1 MCTRPAIFLDRDGT
15 IIEAVH
21 YLADPAKV
29 RLLPGAA
36 AAINRLRA
44 AGYACV
50 VVSNQS
56 AIGRGLL
63 TVEGLHEIHA
73 ELCRQLAEEGAA
85 LDGFYFC
92 PTVPSSDD
100 RTTLDDHDR
109 KPGPG
114 MLRKAAADLGL
125 DLALSWMVGDMVSDI
140 LAGHNAGCRG
150 AVFVA
155 CGQGRA
161 EDLENLEEVDAVV
174 LPDLAAAADHILAS
188 DPLPTAADPAPR
200 SP

>member
-1 MCTRPAIFLDRDGT
+1 MKPAIFLDRDGT

-21 YLADPAKV
+21 YLADPAMV

-36 AAINRLRA
+36 DALKRLRA

-63 TVEGLHEIHA
+63 TVDGLHEIHA
-73 ELCRQLAEEGAA
+73 EFCRQLAEEGAA
-85 LDGFYFC
+85 IDGFYFC

-100 RTTLDDHDR
+100 RTALDDPDR

-114 MLRKAAADLGL
+114 MLLKAASDLGL

-150 AVFVA
+150 AIFVA

-161 EDLENLEEVDAVV
+161 EDLERIDAIV
-174 LPDLAAAADHILAS
+174 LPDLAAAADHILS
-188 DPLPTAADPAPR
+188 
-200 SP
+200 S

>member
-1 MCTRPAIFLDRDGT
+1 MYTRPAIFLDRDGT

-36 AAINRLRA
+36 GAIKRLRE

-50 VVSNQS
+50 VVTNQS

-63 TVEGLHEIHA
+63 TVEGLHEVHA
-73 ELCRQLAEEGAA
+73 EFCRQLAEAGAGI
-85 LDGFYFC
+85 DGFYFC

-100 RTTLDDHDR
+100 RTALDDPNR

-114 MLRKAAADLGL
+114 MLLQAASDLGL

-150 AVFVA
+150 AIFVA
-155 CGQGRA
+155 CGQGHA
-161 EDLENLEEVDAVV
+161 DDLQEIDQRIDAIV
-174 LPDLAAAADHILAS
+174 LPNLSAAADHILAS
-188 DPLPTAADPAPR
+188 HTNAASR
-200 SP
+200 SS

>member
-1 MCTRPAIFLDRDGT
+1 MKPAIFLDRDGT

-21 YLADPAKV
+21 YLADPAMV

-36 AAINRLRA
+36 DALKRLRA

-63 TVEGLHEIHA
+63 TVDGLHEIHA
-73 ELCRQLAEEGAA
+73 EFCRQLAEEGAA
-85 LDGFYFC
+85 IDGFYFC

-100 RTTLDDHDR
+100 RTALDDPDR

-114 MLRKAAADLGL
+114 MLLKAASDLGL

-150 AVFVA
+150 AIFVA

-161 EDLENLEEVDAVV
+161 EDLERIDAIV
-174 LPDLAAAADHILAS
+174 LPDLAAAADHILSS
-188 DPLPTAADPAPR
+188 DSTPTAAGAAPR
-200 SP
+200 SS